1 MIIISSVLS
10 GEAME
15 NIASQKQ
22 KNRMQ
27 IAKVQIFIGIIH
39 LNLIAGAN
47 QNCRRLIKKAEINY

>member
-1 MIIISSVLS
+1 VLS

-15 NIASQKQ
+15 NIASQKL

-39 LNLIAGAN
+39 LNLIAGVN
-47 QNCRRLIKKAEINY
+47 QNCLRLIKKAEINY